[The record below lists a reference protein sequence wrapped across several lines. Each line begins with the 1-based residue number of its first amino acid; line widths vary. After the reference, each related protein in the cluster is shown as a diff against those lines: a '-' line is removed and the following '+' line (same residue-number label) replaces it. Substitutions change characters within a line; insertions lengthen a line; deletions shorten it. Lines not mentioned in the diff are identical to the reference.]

1 MTGTVTSAPRA
12 ARREDLETARA
23 LVRAA
28 GLPLV
33 GLDEHFA
40 GFWILDAP
48 GGGLA
53 GLAGA
58 ERHGDAWLLR
68 SLVVHP
74 EFQGRGHGRALLE
87 AVLTEASRAGARE
100 VFLLTTDAQPYFAAH
115 GFEALPRTSAPAAL
129 RTSAELGGACP
140 DSATLMRLEVSA

>member
-28 GLPLV
+28 GLPLA

-58 ERHGDAWLLR
+58 ERHGDAWLVR

-100 VFLLTTDAQPYFAAH
+100 VFLLTTDAQP
-115 GFEALPRTSAPAAL
+115 
-129 RTSAELGGACP
+129 
-140 DSATLMRLEVSA
+140 